1 MKDAVFGVIAYHH
14 ALHDY
19 GFTEEKNIKNAVK
32 VALSHISVY
41 SKGGPPTAGSPLTM

>member
-19 GFTEEKNIKNAVK
+19 GFTEEKT
-32 VALSHISVY
+32 
-41 SKGGPPTAGSPLTM
+41 SKMQ